1 MKANR
6 IKRHLWQLNQARGLS
21 NVSRPIRRW
30 SNNREFAAAPKR
42 LKAKKKIRS
51 IIVPLD
57 GSTFA
62 EHAIPLALEFAK
74 RSGASLQ
81 LVQVLSTLE
90 FDGQFH
96 SDHVH
101 EWLINSLKRKKEQY
115 LSDAVQR
122 ICSSS
127 GVSTSTLVTTGREV
141 SVTLAE
147 EIDRLDADLVVMA
160 TRGRGAI
167 GRFWRGSI
175 AYSILERIKVPLVL
189 VRGHQQP
196 VNSKAKRIDHVVLAL
211 DGTESVERI
220 LSTMLVLD
228 ALSSA
233 QHTLLRVLKLDRGSQ
248 IQAGRRRSVA
258 VPSQSRI
265 SAAFRHMDPIVSSLR
280 KHGRLA
286 VPRVVHSDDKHGDVI
301 LTCAKTHGADLVV
314 AAADRRSGI
323 AKLFQRSIADWLFN
337 RSSIPLMLVPTDC

>member
-1 MKANR
+1 MKTNR
-6 IKRHLWQLNQARGLS
+6 IKRHLWQLNQARGLP
-21 NVSRPIRRW
+21 NLSRPIRRS

-51 IIVPLD
+51 IVVPLD

-101 EWLINSLKRKKEQY
+101 EWLINSLKQKR
-115 LSDAVQR
+115 SN
-122 ICSSS
+122 ICPMPFSVSVVRAAYRPRPWSRRGEVSATPPRRSS
-127 GVSTSTLVTTGREV
+127 GWMPISLSWQPWSRRDWPI
-141 SVTLAE
+141 LARKH
-147 EIDRLDADLVVMA
+147 RLFALGTNQGA
-160 TRGRGAI
+160 AGTR
-167 GRFWRGSI
+167 
-175 AYSILERIKVPLVL
+175 
-189 VRGHQQP
+189 RGHQQP
-196 VNSKAKRIDHVVLAL
+196 VKSKPKRIDHAILAL

-220 LSTMLVLD
+220 LSSVLDLD

-233 QHTLLRVLKLDRGSQ
+233 RHTLLRVLKLDRRSQ

-265 SAAFRHMDPIVSSLR
+265 LGCIPADGSDCQFAGKTGGSPFREWF
-280 KHGRLA
+280 
-286 VPRVVHSDDKHGDVI
+286 
-301 LTCAKTHGADLVV
+301 T
-314 AAADRRSGI
+314 
-323 AKLFQRSIADWLFN
+323 
-337 RSSIPLMLVPTDC
+337 LMTIKGK